1 MVRFVIA
8 LAAMFLAGAVT
19 ASAQSYPQRAVRF
32 ILPFGPAAGVDITAR
47 LLADKLSTRWGKPVV
62 VENRPGGD
70 GLVAINAFISANDDH
85 TLLFVPASTYTAHP
99 YSHEKLPYDAERDL
113 QPIVNVTHHR
123 DRACAPE
130 SLNVKSL
137 AEFVALA
144 RAKPDT
150 LNVAAAA
157 GNSDLILTSF
167 VKTQNLPVARV
178 PYRDIQQAPNDL
190 AEEPHPAPDVVLRH
204 HDAAGPSRQAPGAG
218 GDQPQARRHRD
229 RRSDSGRGG
238 LPLSRTGQPDRH
250 VRPARHAECVA
261 REHRG
266 RRPGRDRG
274 RSDHRAAGWR
284 RPARSSISAAR
295 PNSPPASRRSATSS
309 PTSPR
314 CSASRP
320 RNKRSNR
327 RNEGSA

>member
-1 MVRFVIA
+1 M
-8 LAAMFLAGAVT
+8 
-19 ASAQSYPQRAVRF
+19 
-32 ILPFGPAAGVDITAR
+32 
-47 LLADKLSTRWGKPVV
+47 

-99 YSHEKLPYDAERDL
+99 YSHEKLPYNAERDL
-113 QPIVNVTHHR
+113 LPIVSVTTIVI
-123 DRACAPE
+123 ALCAPE

-190 AEEPHPAPDVVLRH
+190 AESAHPAPDVVLRH
-204 HDAAGPSRQAPGAG
+204 HDAAGASRQAQGAG
-218 GDQPQARRHRD
+218 GDQPQARRHRAPTF
-229 RRSDSGRGG
+229 RRWPRRAFPISDW
-238 LPLSRTGQPDRH
+238 T
-250 VRPARHAECVA
+250 A
-261 REHRG
+261 
-266 RRPGRDRG
+266 
-274 RSDHRAAGWR
+274 
-284 RPARSSISAAR
+284 
-295 PNSPPASRRSATSS
+295 
-309 PTSPR
+309 
-314 CSASRP
+314 
-320 RNKRSNR
+320 
-327 RNEGSA
+327 